1 MHPKT
6 PSTQQAVKLN
16 VMQTLSFPSIYT
28 FEKAAFKAIQIQL
41 GSGFTQDLCKTIKFM
56 CFITPVH

>member
-1 MHPKT
+1 
-6 PSTQQAVKLN
+6 
-16 VMQTLSFPSIYT
+16 MQILSFPSIYT